1 MELRFLERRLSES
14 PRVYRA
20 GAKSSIGVWARQV
33 CAHSRNRS
41 MELRY
46 DSLVT
51 MAPSR
56 GKAFLRSASK
66 LNNILLV
73 PCFMLNLDDAGTIFY
88 TAALE
93 VAKKIRRE
101 PVTAPGLSPI

>member
-1 MELRFLERRLSES
+1 VKAPVFIAQERNLASGCGPVKFAPIAAIEAWNS
-14 PRVYRA
+14 V
-20 GAKSSIGVWARQV
+20 
-33 CAHSRNRS
+33 
-41 MELRY
+41 

-51 MAPSR
+51 MALSR

-73 PCFMLNLDDAGTIFY
+73 PCLMLNLDDAGTIFY